1 LISRIAI
8 EARLNIRNELEIV
21 AKSFM
26 RNYCIVSAFE
36 TQKLL
41 FVANTEVVARFSSL
55 ETSAFEL
62 KL

>member
-1 LISRIAI
+1 
-8 EARLNIRNELEIV
+8 
-21 AKSFM
+21 M